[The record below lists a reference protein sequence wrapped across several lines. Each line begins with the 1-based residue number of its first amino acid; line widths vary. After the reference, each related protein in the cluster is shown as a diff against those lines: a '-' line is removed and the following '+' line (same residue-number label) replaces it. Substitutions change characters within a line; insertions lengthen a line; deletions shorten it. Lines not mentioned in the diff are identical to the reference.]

1 MGLFGNRNGDA
12 QPRNTVAVAP
22 AVAAATPA
30 EPPRRPEL
38 ARYELKTRVHR
49 QLIER
54 LDLGKLAMLPGDVV
68 QQQIRR
74 IVEDMLVDDETPL
87 SRAERE
93 QLVVEV
99 QHETFGLGPIEPLM
113 QDPTVSDILVN
124 GPHEV
129 YVERRG
135 KLQKTGAIFRDDAH
149 LLQVIERIVSAV
161 GRRVDESSPM
171 VDARLKD
178 GSRVNAIIPPLALDG
193 PVLSIRRFAVDPFRM
208 QDLLG
213 FGTLTEQ
220 LSEVLRAAV
229 QARLNILVSGGTG
242 AGKTTMLNILSNY
255 IPASERIVTIED
267 SAELQLQ
274 QDHVVRLET
283 RPANVEG
290 VGAVAARDLVR
301 NALRMRPDRI
311 VVGEVRGGE
320 VLDMLQAMN
329 TGHDGSMS
337 TVHANSTRDALSR
350 IETMTLMS
358 GLALPMRAMR
368 DYIASALDLVI
379 QLARLSDG
387 TRKLVRVTEVV
398 GMEED
403 VITTQDIF
411 VFEQQGLD
419 KDGRVRGFHRA
430 TGVRPRFSERL
441 ERAGVDLA
449 RDLFDP
455 SRKQYAS

>member
-1 MGLFGNRNGDA
+1 MGLFGRNESGTTA
-12 QPRNTVAVAP
+12 ATAATST
-22 AVAAATPA
+22 AAATNGDT
-30 EPPRRPEL
+30 PRGPDT
-38 ARYELKTRVHR
+38 ARYELKARVHR

-54 LDLGKLAMLPGDVV
+54 LDLTKLSLLPPESV

-87 SRAERE
+87 TRHERE
-93 QLVVEV
+93 QMVVEV

-113 QDPTVSDILVN
+113 QDPTVNDILVN
-124 GPHEV
+124 GPRDV

-135 KLQKTGAIFRDDAH
+135 KLQKTSAIFRDNAH
-149 LLQVIERIVSAV
+149 LMQIIERIVSAV

-193 PVLSIRRFAVDPFRM
+193 PVLSIRRFAVDPFKM
-208 QDLLG
+208 SDLLT
-213 FGTLTEQ
+213 FGTLTGP
-220 LSEVLRAAV
+220 LAEVLRGAV
-229 QARLNILVSGGTG
+229 RARLNILVSGGTG
-242 AGKTTMLNILSNY
+242 AGKTTMLNILSNA
-255 IPASERIVTIED
+255 IPGDERIVTIED

-283 RPANVEG
+283 RPANIEG
-290 VGAVAARDLVR
+290 AGAVTQRDLVK

-329 TGHDGSMS
+329 TGHDGSLS

-350 IETMTLMS
+350 IETMVLMS
-358 GLALPMRAMR
+358 GIALPVRAMR
-368 DYIASALDLVI
+368 DYIASALDLII

-387 TRKLVRVTEVV
+387 TRKLVRVTEIV

-411 VFEQQGLD
+411 LFEQQGVD
-419 KDGRVRGFHRA
+419 EQGRVRGYHRA
-430 TGVRPRFSERL
+430 TGVRPRFCERL
-441 ERAGVDLA
+441 ERAGIQLPPE
-449 RDLFDP
+449 LFDP
-455 SRKQYAS
+455 SRRHYAS

>member
-1 MGLFGNRNGDA
+1 MGLFGRNDSRTTA
-12 QPRNTVAVAP
+12 TE
-22 AVAAATPA
+22 AATPPVSA
-30 EPPRRPEL
+30 PNDDAPRGPDT
-38 ARYELKTRVHR
+38 ARYELKARVHR

-54 LDLGKLAMLPGDVV
+54 LDLTKLNLLPPETV

-87 SRAERE
+87 SRHERE
-93 QLVVEV
+93 QIVIEV

-113 QDPTVSDILVN
+113 QDPTVNDILVN
-124 GPHEV
+124 GPRDV

-135 KLQKTGAIFRDDAH
+135 KLQKTSAIFRDNAH
-149 LLQVIERIVSAV
+149 LMQIIERIVSAV

-193 PVLSIRRFAVDPFRM
+193 PVLSIRRFAVDPFKLA
-208 QDLLG
+208 DLLA
-213 FGTLTEQ
+213 FGTLTGA
-220 LSEVLRAAV
+220 LAEVLRGAV
-229 QARLNILVSGGTG
+229 RARLNILVSGGTG
-242 AGKTTMLNILSNY
+242 AGKTTMLNILSNA
-255 IPASERIVTIED
+255 IPADERIVTIED

-290 VGAVAARDLVR
+290 VGAVTQRDLVR

-311 VVGEVRGGE
+311 VVGEVRGAE

-329 TGHDGSMS
+329 TGHDGSLS

-350 IETMTLMS
+350 IETMVLMS
-358 GLALPMRAMR
+358 GIALPVRAMR

-387 TRKLVRVTEVV
+387 TRKLVRVTEIV

-411 VFEQQGLD
+411 LFEQQGVD
-419 KDGRVRGFHRA
+419 EQGRVRGYHRA
-430 TGVRPRFSERL
+430 TGVRPRFCERL
-441 ERAGVDLA
+441 ERAGIELPGE
-449 RDLFDP
+449 LFDP
-455 SRKQYAS
+455 SRRHYAS

>member
-1 MGLFGNRNGDA
+1 MGLFGRNESGTTA
-12 QPRNTVAVAP
+12 TTAATST
-22 AVAAATPA
+22 AAATNGDM
-30 EPPRRPEL
+30 PRRPDTS
-38 ARYELKTRVHR
+38 RYELKARVHR

-54 LDLGKLAMLPGDVV
+54 LDLTKLNLLAPESV

-87 SRAERE
+87 TRQERE
-93 QLVVEV
+93 QIVVEV

-124 GPHEV
+124 GPHDV

-135 KLQKTGAIFRDDAH
+135 KLQKTSAIFRDNAH
-149 LLQVIERIVSAV
+149 LMQIIERIVSGV

-193 PVLSIRRFAVDPFRM
+193 PVLSIRRFAVDPFKM
-208 QDLLG
+208 SDLLT
-213 FGTLTEQ
+213 FGTLTGA
-220 LSEVLRAAV
+220 LAEVLRGAV
-229 QARLNILVSGGTG
+229 RARLNILVSGGTG
-242 AGKTTMLNILSNY
+242 AGKTTMLNILSNA
-255 IPASERIVTIED
+255 IPDDERIVTIED

-290 VGAVAARDLVR
+290 AGAVTQRDLVK

-311 VVGEVRGGE
+311 VVGEVRGAE

-329 TGHDGSMS
+329 TGHDGSLS

-350 IETMTLMS
+350 IETMVLMS
-358 GLALPMRAMR
+358 GIALPVRAMR
-368 DYIASALDLVI
+368 DYIASALDLII
-379 QLARLSDG
+379 QLSRLSDG
-387 TRKLVRVTEVV
+387 TRKLVRVTEIV

-411 VFEQQGLD
+411 LFEQQGID
-419 KDGRVRGFHRA
+419 EQGRVRGYHRA
-430 TGVRPRFSERL
+430 TGVRPRFCERL
-441 ERAGVDLA
+441 ERAGIQLPPE
-449 RDLFDP
+449 LFDP
-455 SRKQYAS
+455 SRRHYAS